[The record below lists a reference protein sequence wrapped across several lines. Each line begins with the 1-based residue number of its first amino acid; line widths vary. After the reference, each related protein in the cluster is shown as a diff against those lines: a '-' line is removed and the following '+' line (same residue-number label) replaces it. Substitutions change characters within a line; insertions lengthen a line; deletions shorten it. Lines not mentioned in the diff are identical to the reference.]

1 MLDLRQP
8 TAIATRILTI
18 VGVILIVSSLIDYI
32 MLLYPA
38 NPTQSQWRL
47 AIVTQ
52 LVDRGILPMVGLAF
66 LFAGYG
72 MEAASGN
79 GPSPR
84 KALTDVK
91 FWALMLASLLGLIFL
106 LLFPLHLNNIRLDRT
121 EKLNTITQQATV
133 AEARVTSQV
142 NNPEIAKEIEKQRE
156 LAKTQLVELSKD
168 PQKLEQAINSPQI
181 PEPIKQILQQAKTN
195 PQVLQDFLNNQLNA
209 QTLADRELQRIRSER
224 QNAEEQTNQAAL
236 KSGIQTG
243 SSTLLLALGYSLIGW
258 TGLKSL
264 GYVKLG
270 RRKQA
275 R

>member
-1 MLDLRQP
+1 MIDLRQP
-8 TAIATRILTI
+8 TAIAARTLTI
-18 VGVILIVSSLIDYI
+18 VGIILIISSLIDYV

-47 AIVTQ
+47 AVITQ

-72 MEAASGN
+72 FEAAGGN
-79 GPSPR
+79 AASPR
-84 KALTDVK
+84 KALTDIK
-91 FWALMLASLLGLIFL
+91 FWGLVLASLLGLLFL

-121 EKLNTITQQATV
+121 EKVNAITQQATV

-142 NNPEIAKEIEKQRE
+142 NNPEIAKEIEKQRD
-156 LAKTQLVELSKD
+156 LAKNQLAELSKD
-168 PQKLEQAINSPQI
+168 PEKLEQAINSPQI
-181 PEPIKQILQQAKTN
+181 PEPIKQVLQQSKTN
-195 PQVLQDFLNNQLNA
+195 PQVLQDFLNNQLNP

-243 SSTLLLALGYSLIGW
+243 SSALLLALGYSLIGW
-258 TGLKSL
+258 TGLKNL